1 MISSRIDLTE
11 NRDFSGGL
19 GRLSDFIMNTSLSP
33 EDFNRVRA
41 LQNSMSTEEFYLL
54 EQFEKIFGKI
64 HQDNDFYN
72 VFKFKNDEHKF
83 RYERSSYCARCGK
96 WLFPWLR
103 KTDMNTCPD
112 CDEIMDGRLP
122 WKRQQDS
129 WNREIDDR
137 DILNMR

>member
-1 MISSRIDLTE
+1 MISSKIDLTE

-19 GRLSDFIMNTSLSP
+19 GRLSDFIMNTSLSS
-33 EDFNRVRA
+33 EEFNRVRA
-41 LQNSMSTEEFYLL
+41 LQDSMSNEDYRLL

-72 VFKFKNDEHKF
+72 VFKSDEYKI
-83 RYERSSYCARCGK
+83 RYEKSTCCARCGK

-103 KTDMNTCPD
+103 KSNMNTCPD
-112 CDEIMDGRLP
+112 CDEIIDGRLP

-129 WNREIDDR
+129 WDREIDDR